1 MAASTTIRV
10 PQDFRDR
17 LRRVSESRHTSLTDT
32 LHDALEALR
41 REEFFDSIA
50 RSEADLRQDPVAW
63 ASYLAEADEWSRAS
77 VLDGVQAAS
86 TSS

>member
-1 MAASTTIRV
+1 MTASTTIRV

-41 REEFFDSIA
+41 REEFFDAIA
-50 RSEADLRQDPVAW
+50 RSEADLREDPVAW
-63 ASYLAEADEWSRAS
+63 ASYLAEAEEWSRDS
-77 VLDGVQAAS
+77 GLDGREAS